1 MFKPRN
7 LETKLLILADLI
19 TINSCTFLL
28 FFIKFKSGWFP
39 IYSVQSYSLLLY
51 AMPAIYLFWF
61 AIFWSRNLYRS
72 FYYRNIIEILVNI
85 IGATFIGV
93 LLIFIIIDLTD
104 QSISFE
110 KKGLMIYL
118 LIFITFTGGA
128 RFVFKLIQTAMLKN
142 GIGLRNAVII
152 GNNPIGNKLYKEYK
166 KGNLLGIYILGFLD
180 DSNSDKKHYL
190 GKLADLETL
199 LQRDKIREVLIALP
213 PEENIAINKV
223 ILTCKNYPVSFK
235 IEPSLTDIISGN
247 IKTCEI
253 LGYPLMELFP
263 EILTPFQTLVKRSVD
278 IVMALTILTLTA
290 PLMLITAIIIR
301 IESSGKVI
309 YTQKRVGKDFKEF
322 TVYKF
327 RSMCSNAEAKTGAV
341 WASKNDSRITRVGKF
356 IRKTRIDELP
366 QLFNIIIGNM
376 SFVGPRPERKVFVDQ
391 FVETIPFYYKRLQV
405 KPGLTGWAQVKHK
418 YDESF
423 DDVKE
428 KLKYDLFYIENMS
441 LQLDFIIILNT
452 VSVVVMQKG
461 Q

>member
-1 MFKPRN
+1 MFKPRTF
-7 LETKLLILADLI
+7 ETKLLIFTDFLSVNLCTLI
-19 TINSCTFLL
+19 L
-28 FFIKFKSGWFP
+28 FFIKFKSGFFQINADHSYSEL
-39 IYSVQSYSLLLY
+39 IYS
-51 AMPAIYLFWF
+51 APPIYLFWF
-61 AIFWSRNLYRS
+61 IIFWSRNLYRS
-72 FYYRNIIEILVNI
+72 FYYKNIIEILVNI
-85 IGATFIGV
+85 LSATFIGS
-93 LLIFIIIDLTD
+93 LIIFIVIDLSD
-104 QSISFE
+104 QTVTLG
-110 KKGLMIYL
+110 KKGLLIYL
-118 LIFITFTGGA
+118 FFFLVFVGGGRVIFKMLLTS
-128 RFVFKLIQTAMLKN
+128 MLKR

-152 GNNPIGNKLYKEYK
+152 GYNQIGKKLFKEYQ
-166 KGNLLGIYILGFLD
+166 KGHLLGMKVLGFLD
-180 DSNSDKKHYL
+180 DNQTVKKNCL
-190 GKLADLETL
+190 GKLSDLEQL
-199 LQRDKIREVLIALP
+199 LKDQKIKEILIALP
-213 PEENIAINKV
+213 PAENMAINKL
-223 ILTCKNYPVSFK
+223 ILTCKNYPVNFK
-235 IEPSLTDIISGN
+235 IEPSLTDIISGH

-263 EILTPFQTLVKRSVD
+263 EILTPFQSIIKRAVD
-278 IVMALTILTLTA
+278 IVVSLVILIITAPVILLTA
-290 PLMLITAIIIR
+290 IAIKLESPGKIIY
-301 IESSGKVI
+301 K
-309 YTQKRVGKDFKEF
+309 QKRVGKDFKEF

-341 WASKNDSRITRVGKF
+341 WALKNDSRITRVGKF

-366 QLFNIIIGNM
+366 QLFNIIIGDM

-441 LQLDFIIILNT
+441 LQLDFVIILNT